1 MLISLLSLLEF
12 TEPKKGQNKPPT
24 LLESF
29 LRCGFIEPK
38 GGGPIYTTNALVC
51 FFYKQFNKFDLI
63 NFFCTSPSIL
73 SLTNDFCH

>member
-51 FFYKQFNKFDLI
+51 FFI
-63 NFFCTSPSIL
+63 NN
-73 SLTNDFCH
+73 LTNLI